1 MWLDTSEECANE
13 IDVLKHHER
22 GALGVVEMLDS
33 DPILVLIG
41 FVLLMAGGE
50 GIVQGAV
57 QLAYRLRVPPL
68 LVGFTI
74 VAIGTS
80 LPELAVALEAIRT
93 DADEIAIGGVLGSN
107 VANVMLVLGTAAML
121 GSGDESGAGIRRDA
135 VAVIFAT
142 VLLTCFVYLG
152 SIPLEGGALML
163 ILLVSYYGYAYASS
177 RGKGDQEE
185 PEESWLPD
193 NIFVALISTIIG
205 GAMIWKGAILLLAGA
220 TGLAETYDIDESIV
234 GLSMVALGTSLPEL
248 AVTLIAAMRNQGG
261 VAVGN
266 VLGSNV
272 MNILGILGT
281 ASVIGNGI
289 EIASEFAGRDIWVVI
304 LTSGLVAAMLLDD
317 REIGPRVGATMVT
330 GYLAYMAF
338 LYLG

>member
-1 MWLDTSEECANE
+1 
-13 IDVLKHHER
+13 
-22 GALGVVEMLDS
+22 MLDS

-50 GIVQGAV
+50 GVVQGAV
-57 QLAYRLRVPPL
+57 QIAYRLRVPPL

-80 LPELAVALEAIRT
+80 LPELAVAIEAVSQ
-93 DADEIAIGGVLGSN
+93 DQPEIAVGGVLGSN
-107 VANVMLVLGTAAML
+107 VANVMLVLGTACML
-121 GSGDESGAGIRRDA
+121 GSGDEAGSGIRRDA
-135 VAVIFAT
+135 IAVILAT
-142 VLLTCFVYLG
+142 VLLTAFVYNR
-152 SIPLEGGALML
+152 SIPVEGGAFML
-163 ILLVSYYGYAYASS
+163 ILLLSYYAYAYLSS
-177 RGKGDQEE
+177 KGKADVEE
-185 PEESWLPD
+185 PEETWLPD
-193 NIFVALISTIIG
+193 NILLAIFATIAG
-205 GAMIWKGAILLLAGA
+205 GVMIWQGAIFLLDGA
-220 TGLAETYDIDESIV
+220 IGLADTYNIDEEIV
-234 GLSMVALGTSLPEL
+234 GLTLVALGTSLPEL
-248 AVTLIAAMRNQGG
+248 AVTLISAMRNQGG

-272 MNILGILGT
+272 MNILGILG
-281 ASVIGNGI
+281 
-289 EIASEFAGRDIWVVI
+289 IASLIGGGIDIAEEFAGRDIWVVI